1 MKDNTNPRRGLSSA
15 AGQKN
20 VQALRDKLIEV
31 EEPGLLPSEAQLAGP
46 ADPPVLRNPLQVGAI
61 APGAV
66 PRGKN
71 PAPKKM
77 EAAKFLSV
85 MVDDEDKKLLAT
97 LSVRRGVSISSMT
110 RQAIKDYLAPLRG
123 RKP

>member
-1 MKDNTNPRRGLSSA
+1 MKDNADPKRSLSSA

-20 VQALRDKLIEV
+20 VQVLRDKLIEV
-31 EEPGLLPSEAQLAGP
+31 EEPSGVPSMTQMTGP
-46 ADPPVLRNPLQVGAI
+46 TDPPVLRNSLQVGAI
-61 APGAV
+61 APGAI

-77 EAAKFLSV
+77 ESAKFLSV